1 SAKSGAWSEGATWAG
16 GKVPAGGDR
25 VLIKPGH
32 RVLYDVKSESVIR
45 GLNIA
50 GSLVFATDTDTVLNV
65 GLIKVQDGETY
76 SEDGFDWDHAW
87 SSEHGKAK
95 PELIVGTPV
104 KPIAAGKT
112 AVIRLHYVEGMD
124 KEKCPALICCGGRMD
139 LHGQPMARTWVK
151 LGAPA
156 KAGD

>member
-1 SAKSGAWSEGATWAG
+1 MRSPVFQSSTANRQSEMTPTRPFSHLNRSPPVRFLATLACFLFASAANAADPVIFSAKSGAWSEGATWAG
-16 GKVPAGGDR
+16 GKVPAGGAR

-76 SEDGFDWDHAW
+76 SEDGFDCDHAS

-95 PELIVGTPV
+95 PE
-104 KPIAAGKT
+104 
-112 AVIRLHYVEGMD
+112 
-124 KEKCPALICCGGRMD
+124 
-139 LHGQPMARTWVK
+139 
-151 LGAPA
+151 
-156 KAGD
+156 